1 VAEPVPPSE
10 RAASPEPHGPGGVAR
25 VLLWSRFIVVLA
37 VLGSFVSALA
47 VFYLATTDTFFV
59 ISHLRSYADPTL
71 DAAARGALHD
81 ETIVHVVEIVDG
93 YLLGTF
99 LLIFAVGLF
108 ELFIAPPDPAR
119 ASRPRAKVVNVR
131 NLEDL
136 KHQLGKLVLLI
147 MIVTFFGEAVRIEA
161 HSALELLLIGGGIA
175 LVGATLWLT
184 HTGAA
189 AGH

>member
-1 VAEPVPPSE
+1 LV
-10 RAASPEPHGPGGVAR
+10 R

-37 VLGSFVSALA
+37 VLGSFVASLA
-47 VFYLATTDTFFV
+47 VFFLATADTLYV
-59 ISHLRSYADPTL
+59 VSHLRPYADPTL
-71 DAAARGALHD
+71 TAAARGALHD

-99 LLIFAVGLF
+99 LLIFAVGLL
-108 ELFIAPPDPAR
+108 ELFIVPPDPAR
-119 ASRPRAKVVNVR
+119 RDRARVVHVR

-147 MIVTFFGEAVRIEA
+147 MIVTFFGEVVRIDA
-161 HSALELLLIGGGIA
+161 HSALEALLIAGGIA